1 MFDLDAARAA
11 RREALGDA
19 PEFTFGGN
27 DYKLPVEMS
36 YPAAM
41 ALQAQDVDAGLV
53 HLLGAENYDRFMEEQ
68 PSPEDVVALIEW
80 IAEEY
85 AQRGQTA
92 DGEDSDGDD
101 QAEDTKGT
109 GRGKAS
115 RSKS

>member
-19 PEFTFGGN
+19 PEFTWGGN

-36 YPAAM
+36 YSAAM
-41 ALQAQDVDAGLV
+41 ALQANQLDAGLV
-53 HLLGAENYDRFMEEQ
+53 HLLGADNYDRFMESE
-68 PSPEDVVALIEW
+68 PAMEDIVNLIEW
-80 IAEEY
+80 IGKEY
-85 AQRGQTA
+85 EGRNIAG
-92 DGEDSDGDD
+92 DSTS
-101 QAEDTKGT
+101 ASSDTDKGS